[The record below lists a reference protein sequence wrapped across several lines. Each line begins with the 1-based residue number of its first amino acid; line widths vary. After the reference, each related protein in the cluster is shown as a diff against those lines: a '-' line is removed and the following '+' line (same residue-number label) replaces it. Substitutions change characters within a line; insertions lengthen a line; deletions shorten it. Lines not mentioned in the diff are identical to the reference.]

1 MVKSNTIAAFL
12 FIFPLYPTPPQNFL
26 MNPNLYNVI
35 LVDDHV
41 LLRDA
46 LASLIN
52 TFDECHVMNVA
63 CNGKELVE
71 EIGHGNIPHLVLLD
85 LNMPVM
91 DGYETARWLHESH
104 PQIGVLILT
113 MYDSEIALIRLLQSG
128 VKGFLKKDVSPDEL
142 KAALIS
148 VANGDYHYSHGV
160 TGKLATLFQTN
171 HDKNSSFDK
180 SILNDIEIE
189 FLKLAS
195 TDMTYKEIADI
206 MKQTPRMIDN
216 HRDSLF
222 IKLNVKSRVGLAI
235 YAIKNGI
242 VTF

>member
-1 MVKSNTIAAFL
+1 MPK
-12 FIFPLYPTPPQNFL
+12 
-26 MNPNLYNVI
+26 LYNVI

-63 CNGKELVE
+63 SGGEELVR
-71 EIGHGNIPHLVLLD
+71 EIKNGNIPNIVLLD
-85 LNMPVM
+85 LNMPGM
-91 DGYETARWLHESH
+91 DGYETAKWLHSNY
-104 PQIGVLILT
+104 PSVGVLILT
-113 MYDSEIALIRLLQSG
+113 MYDSEIALIRLLQLG
-128 VKGFLKKDVSPDEL
+128 VKGFLKKDVHPDEL
-142 KAALIS
+142 KAAMLS
-148 VANGDYHYSHGV
+148 VANGDYHYSHGI

-171 HDKNSSFDK
+171 HANNSSLDK
-180 SILNDIEIE
+180 AILNDVEID

-206 MKQTPRMIDN
+206 MKLTPRMIDN